1 MTLEQIHELVRTI
14 QVRDTM
20 VRDVIMVKGLTMHQL
35 REILLLAQSRLCE
48 LECRVPVTE
57 PNNPS

>member
-1 MTLEQIHELVRTI
+1 MTLVQIHEIIRTVSV
-14 QVRDTM
+14 QETLMPSTM
-20 VRDVIMVKGLTMHQL
+20 VVKGLTLPQL
-35 REILLLAQSRLCE
+35 REILLLAQSQLCE